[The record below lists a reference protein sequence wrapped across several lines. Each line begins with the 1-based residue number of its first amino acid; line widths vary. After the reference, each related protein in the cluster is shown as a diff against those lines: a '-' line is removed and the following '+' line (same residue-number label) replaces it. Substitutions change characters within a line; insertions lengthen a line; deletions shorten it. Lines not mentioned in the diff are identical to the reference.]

1 MSSSRR
7 VSSEQVEIAEV
18 ISSNRQD
25 VIRSFSMRV
34 ETSSEFMSV
43 IVCGNE
49 VSVCSVKQGGLSDQS
64 SQIIYVKVLTT
75 QSEEISGA
83 NKTGERPPVIV
94 NNI

>member
-1 MSSSRR
+1 M
-7 VSSEQVEIAEV
+7 
-18 ISSNRQD
+18 
-25 VIRSFSMRV
+25 

-94 NNI
+94 MGSGNIYQSNIQEGILLKV